1 MLIWS
6 AGVLTRFVGVSVFS
20 GISVSVAAGMF
31 VFVGKKVGMD
41 VAEDAAGVE
50 VAPKMTGVGLKMA
63 GVRVG
68 GIRGVGGL

>member
-1 MLIWS
+1 
-6 AGVLTRFVGVSVFS
+6 
-20 GISVSVAAGMF
+20 MF